1 MRPTNR
7 HATPLGHA
15 RRLICD
21 EGFAV
26 SMLAA
31 VIAAVVLAFGFG
43 ATVDIVVAMLAI
55 GAVTALAE
63 TRLHRR
69 G

>member
-1 MRPTNR
+1 MRPTNKR
-7 HATPLGHA
+7 ATPLSGA
-15 RRLICD
+15 RQLITD
-21 EGFAV
+21 EGFTV
-26 SMLAA
+26 TMLTA
-31 VIAAVVLAFGFG
+31 VIAAAVLAFGFD
-43 ATVDIVVAMLAI
+43 ATADIVVATLAL

>member
-1 MRPTNR
+1 MRPTNMR
-7 HATPLGHA
+7 ATLLRGA
-15 RRLICD
+15 RQLITD
-21 EGFAV
+21 EGFAITV
-26 SMLAA
+26 LAA
-31 VIAAVVLAFGFG
+31 VIAAAVLAVGFD
-43 ATVDIVVAMLAI
+43 ATADIVIATLAL

>member
-1 MRPTNR
+1 MVIVHGVNMVHKRPPYR
-7 HATPLGHA
+7 PSAVGFDATA
-15 RRLICD
+15 DI
-21 EGFAV
+21 
-26 SMLAA
+26 
-31 VIAAVVLAFGFG
+31 VIATLA
-43 ATVDIVVAMLAI
+43 L

>member
-1 MRPTNR
+1 MRPTNKR
-7 HATPLGHA
+7 ATLLSGA
-15 RRLICD
+15 RRLITD
-21 EGFAV
+21 EGFA
-26 SMLAA
+26 
-31 VIAAVVLAFGFG
+31 ITVLAVGFD
-43 ATVDIVVAMLAI
+43 ATADIVVATLAL

>member
-1 MRPTNR
+1 MIT
-7 HATPLGHA
+7 
-15 RRLICD
+15 D
-21 EGFAV
+21 EGFTITV
-26 SMLAA
+26 LAA
-31 VIAAVVLAFGFG
+31 VIAAAILTIGFD
-43 ATVDIVVAMLAI
+43 ATADIVVATLAL

>member
-1 MRPTNR
+1 MRPTSKR
-7 HATPLGHA
+7 APLLRGA
-15 RRLICD
+15 RQLITD
-21 EGFAV
+21 EGFTITV
-26 SMLAA
+26 LAA
-31 VIAAVVLAFGFG
+31 VIAAAILTIGFD
-43 ATVDIVVAMLAI
+43 ATADIVVATLAL

>member
-1 MRPTNR
+1 MRPTNKR
-7 HATPLGHA
+7 ATLPGGA
-15 RRLICD
+15 RRLVTD
-21 EGFAV
+21 EGFAITV
-26 SMLAA
+26 LAA
-31 VIAAVVLAFGFG
+31 VIAAAVLAIGFD
-43 ATVDIVVAMLAI
+43 ATADIVVATLAL